1 MANEFIARKG
11 LRSLDNV
18 QITGSLDVNGTV
30 ILNRLEVGREQT
42 NVYGGGAQHA
52 MHIFPNDDSR
62 SIISFGDGLGPGND
76 PGYIMHVN
84 PYNEAVDTA
93 RMVFSVSDN
102 TTGAGHD
109 QFVFAGGTS
118 VTAPNPWVR
127 IGGSSMWNTSN
138 MSSSLAI
145 HPNGQEPAYPGLLI
159 NYGGLRVIAPNT
171 GSGIK
176 GYGLDATA
184 WRKPSIVSIENRNII
199 DSTHG
204 QIGGLNYIQK
214 HRVLDIK
221 ANGDLYYV
229 PRGYGYGS
237 YQHSTMFVSASG
249 ELMRFGNGTYPL
261 IAVTGSS
268 YNGFLQVGATNGSII
283 GPATLTM
290 STRQKKGFISFGGG
304 QYSAGMLI
312 AAQGEDTTS
321 IKPINIS
328 AKGGVR
334 FGTST
339 AYNQN
344 NAVFLDVHRKR
355 LGIGSYPVPQ
365 LDSDGVTVIGSLPGR
380 SQLSGSRLRA
390 NLHIKSYNTRFI
402 ELESDLESN
411 QATSQS
417 LLIIDKNAN
426 IETSGSIRTH
436 DSLFVSLSLNDAN
449 GLGTVVYDPST
460 DKLFFTG
467 SYGGGGG
474 GEGGDSIAAG
484 TNINTSDNGLG
495 VVTVNLDDD
504 VTGLTSLT
512 SSNLLVED
520 SAIFEGT
527 FLFNG
532 FDFQVQNASVFS
544 GSTIFG
550 SGSLPSAASH
560 QFTGSVLITGSV
572 VVESGSVGIGTTNPA
587 SRFNVVNGNTDIRL
601 DAGASD
607 LTPVVS
613 VINTTEAHKAAA
625 LGAGT
630 NGSFFAFDESGTFS
644 IVAGPKSK
652 FLDNTVADGS
662 FTNLL
667 KVDGTTGNVG
677 IGTTSPGEKLEVDGE
692 VRLSSGHRLQFT
704 NDNVGLY
711 RDSNDL
717 RLAGYTGIH
726 FLSSTTTMTS
736 QVERMRI
743 TNAGDVG
750 IGTTSPT
757 EKLSVVG
764 NISASGDMSA
774 SGRIMAVE
782 GFRIPSASID
792 GVNNKY
798 DFYFE
803 RGNLNG
809 ATSFKL
815 RHSNSG
821 NHIVFQAS
829 NITDM
834 LQRVDIHRGMNVYDL
849 SDNLLLQVEEDN
861 NTVNIGSN
869 TNHPTSSINVYGTT
883 TVEGSGSTV
892 FQVLGSQGQL
902 FSITDQ
908 LSGSLFGVSDVS
920 GLPMFEVFSDG
931 NTVLG
936 KYADGNV
943 SSSLKSTASF
953 GVYYGD
959 GSKLTGIDANSGVE
973 AVGFDFTGNTIP
985 FIVQHNLDSE
995 DISVTCY
1002 TGSVDTNNKRQIIPR
1017 EVRIINNESIQLEFD
1032 RPTTGRLVLHRGGNI
1047 VSGSAFSYRQVL
1059 GSDQLLGSPHP
1070 DYSYEITHNLG
1081 ELYPI
1086 VQFYTASFDGFPTQM
1101 IPRAVTSID
1110 INTIRLEFDTPM
1122 DGTIVVKR

>member
-1 MANEFIARKG
+1 MANEFIVRKG

-18 QITGSLDVNGTV
+18 QITGSLDVDGTV
-30 ILNRLEVGREQT
+30 LLNRLEVGREQT
-42 NVYGGGAQHA
+42 NVYGGGANHA
-52 MHIFPNDDSR
+52 MHIFPNHDSR

-84 PYNEAVDTA
+84 PYNDAADRA

-102 TTGAGHD
+102 TTGAGAD
-109 QFVFAGGTS
+109 QFVFASGTS

-138 MSSSLAI
+138 MSASLAI
-145 HPNGQEPAYPGLLI
+145 HPNGEEPAYPGLLI
-159 NYGGLRVIAPNT
+159 NYGGLRIIAPNT

-176 GYGLDATA
+176 GYGLDVTA

-204 QIGGLNYIQK
+204 QINSLNYIQK

-229 PRGYGYGS
+229 PRGYGFGS

-268 YNGFLQVGATNGSII
+268 YNAFLQVGSSNGSII
-283 GPATLTM
+283 GPGTLTM

-312 AAQGEDTTS
+312 AAQGEDNTS

-334 FGTST
+334 FGSST

-344 NAVFLDVHRKR
+344 NTVFLDVSRKR
-355 LGIGSYPVPQ
+355 LGIGSYPVPD
-365 LDSDGVTVIGSLPGR
+365 LDEDGVTVIGSLPNR

-402 ELESDLESN
+402 ELESEGSSN

-417 LLIIDKNAN
+417 LLTIDKDAN

-474 GEGGDSIAAG
+474 GSGGDSIAAG
-484 TNINTSDNGLG
+484 TNINTSDEGLG
-495 VVTVNLDDD
+495 VVTVNLDTD

-550 SGSLPSAASH
+550 SGSTGEMPLH
-560 QFTGSVLITGSV
+560 QFTGSVIITGSSLTLV
-572 VVESGSVGIGTTNPA
+572 DADLIFSGSQDIKTIGNASLTIEPQGTLFLGNGDQTDSVQIGRKTGITSAGRTEIYANTATPAAEFSVSTITFNHAITASADISASGDITTTRHLK
-587 SRFNVVNGNTDIRL
+587 SRFGVSSVGNYSDFAISNNSNGSSGYIRL
-601 DAGASD
+601 
-607 LTPVVS
+607 
-613 VINTTEAHKAAA
+613 I
-625 LGAGT
+625 T
-630 NGSFFAFDESGTFS
+630 N
-644 IVAGPKSK
+644 
-652 FLDNTVADGS
+652 
-662 FTNLL
+662 
-667 KVDGTTGNVG
+667 
-677 IGTTSPGEKLEVDGE
+677 
-692 VRLSSGHRLQFT
+692 
-704 NDNVGLY
+704 
-711 RDSNDL
+711 
-717 RLAGYTGIH
+717 
-726 FLSSTTTMTS
+726 ST
-736 QVERMRI
+736 ERMRI
-743 TNAGDVG
+743 TGTGNIG
-750 IGTTSPT
+750 IGTAAPT
-757 EKLSVVG
+757 ERLSVVG
-764 NISASGDMSA
+764 NISASGDISSSA
-774 SGRIMAVE
+774 QIMAVE

-792 GVNNKY
+792 GVNNKHN
-798 DFYFE
+798 FTIQ
-803 RGNLNG
+803 RQGSG
-809 ATSFKL
+809 GSFDIG
-815 RHSNSG
+815 HSNSG
-821 NHIVFQAS
+821 AHIRLRSS
-829 NITDM
+829 NITD
-834 LQRVDIHRGMNVYDL
+834 LFQRVDIHRGMNVYDL
-849 SDNLLLQVEEDN
+849 SDNLLLQVEEN
-861 NTVNIGSN
+861 SNTVNIGSN
-869 TNHPTSSINVYGTT
+869 TNDPTSSINIHGTT

-931 NTVLG
+931 NAVLG

-943 SSSLKSTASF
+943 SSSINSTASF
-953 GVYYGD
+953 GTYLGD
-959 GSKLTGIDANSGVE
+959 GSQLTGIQAGESGVE

-1002 TGSVDTNNKRQIIPR
+1002 TGSVATNNKRQIIPR
-1017 EVRIINNESIQLEFD
+1017 EVRIINDESIQLEFD